1 MEECMPADRVL
12 YTGASQ
18 AATMAPRTYCYE
30 YEYDEG
36 AVGHAFASWDAYPG
50 RSGSPGEIGRT
61 ILPVSAG

>member
-18 AATMAPRTYCYE
+18 AATTAPSTYCYE
-30 YEYDEG
+30 YDGG
-36 AVGHAFASWDAYPG
+36 AAGHAFASWDAYPG